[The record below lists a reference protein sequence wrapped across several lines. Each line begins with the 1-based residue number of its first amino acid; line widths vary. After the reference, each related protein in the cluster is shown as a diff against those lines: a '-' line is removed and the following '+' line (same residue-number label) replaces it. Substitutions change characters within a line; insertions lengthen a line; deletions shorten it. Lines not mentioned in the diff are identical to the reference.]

1 MLRVEK
7 LKKKIGNFTLEDI
20 SFELKDGFIMG
31 LIGPNGSGKTTLI
44 KSILG
49 LLIPDEGIV
58 EFDGKLILDDEI
70 MVKNNIGFVYDD
82 LNFYS
87 HLKVKDFE
95 KLISNMYMNFNSS
108 LFNIYLQKF
117 NISKKSII
125 GSLSKGESMRLM
137 LANALSHNAKLL
149 ILDEPTAGLDLVVRK
164 EILNLLQEVI
174 EEGSRSVLFSTHITS
189 DLDEISDYITFINNG
204 KLIFSTDM
212 ESIKDNYRII
222 RGTKEEL
229 ESKNINFINIKKNPY
244 FYEGFFVDNYDK
256 DVKESEGVT
265 LDDIMYHYL
274 KGDGNV

>member
-1 MLRVEK
+1 MLRVEG
-7 LKKKIGNFTLEDI
+7 LKKKVGDFILDDI

-49 LLIPDEGIV
+49 LLIPDKGSV
-58 EFDGKLILDDEI
+58 EFDGKVILDDEI

-87 HLKVKDFE
+87 NLKVKDFE
-95 KLISNMYMNFNSS
+95 KLISNMYINFNSS
-108 LFNIYLQKF
+108 IFNGYLERF

-137 LANALSHNAKLL
+137 LANALSHNARLL
-149 ILDEPTAGLDLVVRK
+149 ILDEPTAGLDLAVRK
-164 EILNLLQEVI
+164 DILNILQEAI
-174 EEGSRSVLFSTHITS
+174 EDGDVSVLLSTHITS
-189 DLDEISDYITFINNG
+189 DLDSIADYITFINNG
-204 KLIFSTDM
+204 KLIFSRDM
-212 ESIKDNYRII
+212 ESIKEKYRII

-229 ESKNINFINIKKNPY
+229 ESKNINFINIKKTPY
-244 FYEGFFVDNYDK
+244 FYEGFFINNIDK
-256 DVKESEGVT
+256 DIEESERVT

>member
-1 MLRVEK
+1 MLRVEG
-7 LKKKIGNFTLEDI
+7 LKKKVGDFILDDI

-49 LLIPDEGIV
+49 LLIPYKGSI
-58 EFDGKLILDDEI
+58 EFDGKVILDDEI

-87 HLKVKDFE
+87 NLKVKDFE
-95 KLISNMYMNFNSS
+95 KLISNMYINFNSS
-108 LFNIYLQKF
+108 IFNGYLERF

-137 LANALSHNAKLL
+137 LANALSHNARLL
-149 ILDEPTAGLDLVVRK
+149 ILDEPTAGLDLAVRK
-164 EILNLLQEVI
+164 DILNILQEAI
-174 EEGSRSVLFSTHITS
+174 EDGDVSVLLSTHITS
-189 DLDEISDYITFINNG
+189 DLDSIADYITFINNG
-204 KLIFSTDM
+204 KLIFSRDM
-212 ESIKDNYRII
+212 ESIKDKYRII

-229 ESKNINFINIKKNPY
+229 ESKNINFINIKKTPY
-244 FYEGFFVDNYDK
+244 FYEGFFINNIDK
-256 DVKESEGVT
+256 DIEESERVT